1 LKKVRVFELAKDYG
15 MRGPDLAKLL
25 REIGFEQIKTHMT
38 VLDDGDLML
47 VEARLSAQGLKKQPT
62 SDAGATGMLPKKK
75 SLTAIAEEA
84 GEEVADAPAPA
95 PSAATP
101 AAPRKELPKKTLPA
115 PKAPAKKLPAKR
127 DEDADGA
134 PAAVSAAEAPA
145 VSPAELVAPAASVAP
160 APAAPVARE
169 AKPTPAPAEA
179 LKPAAPAEAKAMP
192 RVEETMPAGAP
203 TPAAASPAA
212 AAAPAPAPVGKPAAL
227 ATPAAAA
234 PATPAA
240 PPQPVAPS
248 PAVAKPATASPAAAQ
263 TPAVARAAAA
273 RTAQP
278 KAAVPQAAVPQ
289 AAVPQAAV
297 PPAAVPQSAV
307 PPAAAAPAA
316 GSPAAPATPP
326 AAALES
332 DVRKLLV
339 PQKKATV
346 VGRIELPQE
355 TIRDARSRS
364 APAAPRDLRRQAL
377 QKMQQRTGMR
387 PTPQT
392 GMRRGPAG
400 PGAPGGMRG
409 PMGRDGMRGGPGGQR
424 KTRLGQVVDPNRIV
438 EVEEPVSMKALS
450 EALGVKVTDLLATFM
465 FKLKIAGK
473 NINSMLTNE
482 EVELVGLE
490 LERNIKIVEH
500 KEAMDELVEQLVEES
515 EGEQQMLRAPVVTFM
530 GHVDHG
536 KTSLMDALRQ
546 SDVAKHEAGGITQ
559 HIGAYQVTN
568 DQGQSIVVLDT
579 PGHAAFTAMRA
590 RGAQLTDIVVLVV
603 AADDGV
609 MPQTEEAINHA
620 KAANVKIVVA
630 ITKCDLP
637 GAKPNQVKQQL
648 MIKGLQSED
657 YGGEIGMV
665 EVSAV
670 TKKGLPELIERILL
684 EAEILDLRAR
694 PDAAGK
700 GIVVESRQSPE
711 QGVVVTLLV
720 TDGTLRLKDQV
731 VCGESF
737 ARVRAMIDDH
747 GENLDEAGPSTPVTL
762 FGLDR
767 LPSPGDKLFAVEDAK
782 KAKEVVEE
790 RQRRVREL
798 SRAERSAVTLE
809 TLSAKL
815 AEKNT
820 KEIKLILKADAMG
833 SLEPIKKCL
842 DELTTPEVRVNLVH
856 SALGGINETDVS
868 LASASGA
875 VIVGFNTVADSSAR
889 QAAEREGVE
898 IRYYD
903 VIYELLDQV
912 KAAMEGLLAP
922 QEVQN
927 VIGHA
932 EIKAT
937 FRSSKFGLIAGCRV
951 LDGIIRRSASVRLSR
966 DGTVVWSGKLASLRR
981 GEEDVRDV
989 KAGIECGMTLEGF
1002 QDIKVGDQLE
1012 FVQIEL
1018 VKRTLGG

>member
-1 LKKVRVFELAKDYG
+1 MK
-15 MRGPDLAKLL
+15 GPDLAKLL
-25 REIGFEQIKTHMT
+25 REIGFENVKTHMT
-38 VLDDGDLML
+38 VLDDADLML
-47 VEARLSAQGLKKQPT
+47 VEARLSAQGKRRQPGAA
-62 SDAGATGMLPKKK
+62 DAAPAAPPKKK
-75 SLTAIAEEA
+75 SLSAS
-84 GEEVADAPAPA
+84 ADDGDAA
-95 PSAATP
+95 AATVAEPPP
-101 AAPRKELPKKTLPA
+101 AAPATPLRKELKELPKKALPL

-127 DEDADGA
+127 DED
-134 PAAVSAAEAPA
+134 VAEAPEQA
-145 VSPAELVAPAASVAP
+145 PPPPPPAPVAPPAQTHAEPVRPAVRPPVRPPVTPHGGAEPPVAP
-160 APAAPVARE
+160 APPPPAPRAEPPVRETAPPRAVTPEPAAP
-169 AKPTPAPAEA
+169 PPPP
-179 LKPAAPAEAKAMP
+179 PAAPAEA
-192 RVEETMPAGAP
+192 
-203 TPAAASPAA
+203 ASLDTGT
-212 AAAPAPAPVGKPAAL
+212 AAPEV
-227 ATPAAAA
+227 
-234 PATPAA
+234 
-240 PPQPVAPS
+240 
-248 PAVAKPATASPAAAQ
+248 
-263 TPAVARAAAA
+263 
-273 RTAQP
+273 
-278 KAAVPQAAVPQ
+278 
-289 AAVPQAAV
+289 
-297 PPAAVPQSAV
+297 
-307 PPAAAAPAA
+307 
-316 GSPAAPATPP
+316 
-326 AAALES
+326 

-355 TIRDARSRS
+355 TIRDATRRS

-387 PTPQT
+387 PVSQT
-392 GMRRGPAG
+392 GVRRGPAG
-400 PGAPGGMRG
+400 PGAPQRG
-409 PMGRDGMRGGPGGQR
+409 LGRDGGRGGPPGRG
-424 KTRLGQVVDPNRIV
+424 KTKPGPVLDPHRLV

-450 EALGVKVTDLLATFM
+450 EALGIKVSELL
-465 FKLKIAGK
+465 FKFLQLKIAGK
-473 NINSMLTNE
+473 NINSILSNE

-490 LERNIKIVEH
+490 LERNIKIVAH

-515 EGEQQMLRAPVVTFM
+515 ESEQQMLRAPVVTFM

-559 HIGAYQVTN
+559 HIGAYKITN
-568 DQGQSIVVLDT
+568 EQGQSIVILDT

-590 RGAQLTDIVVLVV
+590 RGAQLTDLVVLVV

-620 KAANVKIVVA
+620 KAAEVPIVVA

-637 GAKPNQVKQQL
+637 QSKPMQVKQQL

-657 YGGEIGMV
+657 FGGEIGMV

-670 TKKGLPELIERILL
+670 KKTGLDALVERILL
-684 EAEILDLRAR
+684 EAEILDLQAR

-711 QGVVVTLLV
+711 QGIVVTLLV
-720 TDGTLRLKDQV
+720 TDGTLRLKDQI

-747 GENLDEAGPSTPVTL
+747 GNNLDEAGPSTPITV

-767 LPSPGDKLFAVEDAK
+767 LPSPGDKLFVVEDAK
-782 KAKEVVEE
+782 KAREVVEE
-790 RQRRVREL
+790 KQRRVREL

-815 AEKNT
+815 AEKNVR
-820 KEIKLILKADAMG
+820 EIKLILKADAMG
-833 SLEPIKKCL
+833 SLEPLRKCL
-842 DELTTPEVRVNLVH
+842 EELSTPEVRVNLVH

-868 LASASGA
+868 LAQASGA
-875 VIVGFNTVADSSAR
+875 VIVGFNTIADSSAR
-889 QAAEREGVE
+889 QRAEQGGVE

-922 QEVQN
+922 QEVQS

-932 EIKAT
+932 EVKAT
-937 FRSSKFGLIAGCRV
+937 FKSSKFGVIAGCRV
-951 LDGIIRRSASVRLSR
+951 VDGIVKRSAIVRLAR
-966 DGTVVWSGKLASLRR
+966 DSAVVWTGKLGSLRR
-981 GEEDVRDV
+981 IDEDVRDV
-989 KAGIECGMTLEGF
+989 KAGFECGMTLDGF
-1002 QDIKVGDQLE
+1002 QDIKVGDTLE
-1012 FVQIEL
+1012 FVQVEL